1 MIGCLRKL
9 QGWNLTAIFEEYR
22 RYAGTKARFINEQV
36 WFLLLYIIV
45 VDDFLAVFYTQCL
58 IHKTPECKFAITA
71 KINHLDDSNAKF
83 FSVDCSFGRRSCHYY
98 SHDGCWF
105 VVVHWAFWHRPGSNS
120 SWPPYVVVK
129 NLGASWW
136 RMRLYPI
143 QVASRLW
150 IYRNGEKTYIL
161 FNHSS
166 SLL

>member
-45 VDDFLAVFYTQCL
+45 VDDFLAVFYTQRF
-58 IHKTPECKFAITA
+58 IHKTSECKFAITF

-83 FSVDCSFGRRSCHYY
+83 SSINYFFGRSCYYY
-98 SHDGCWF
+98 SHEDCWF
-105 VVVHWAFWHRPGSNS
+105 VVVHWAFRHWSGSNS

-129 NLGASWW
+129 ILGASWW

-143 QVASRLW
+143 QVASRHW
-150 IYRNGEKTYIL
+150 IYRNGEKTYPTFTFSSIL
-161 FNHSS
+161 
-166 SLL
+166 L